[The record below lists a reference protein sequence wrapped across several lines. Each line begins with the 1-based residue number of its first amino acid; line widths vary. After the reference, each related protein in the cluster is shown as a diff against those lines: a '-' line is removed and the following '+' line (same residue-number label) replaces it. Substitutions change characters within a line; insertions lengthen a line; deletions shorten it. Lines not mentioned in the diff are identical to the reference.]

1 MENNDLKK
9 RMPIRDIRESQK
21 LSRRKVSAFIGISE
35 RALQNVEDGTSI
47 PQPEVLAN
55 LAKLYKKSL
64 KVIFESVGI
73 DVTDVP
79 DDR

>member
-1 MENNDLKK
+1 
-9 RMPIRDIRESQK
+9 MPIRDIRESQK